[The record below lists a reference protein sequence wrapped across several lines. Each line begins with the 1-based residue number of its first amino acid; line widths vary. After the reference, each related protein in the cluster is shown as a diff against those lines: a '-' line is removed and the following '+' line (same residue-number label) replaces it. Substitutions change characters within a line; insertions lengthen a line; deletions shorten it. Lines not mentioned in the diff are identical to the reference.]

1 LATAKGIPVVLVRHD
16 TRTATDL
23 LDKVFGRVRFAQT
36 RKIDRFST
44 LLAERFDFARLAQ
57 ALGLD

>member
-1 LATAKGIPVVLVRHD
+1 VPIVLVRHD

-36 RKIDRFST
+36 RKIARFT
-44 LLAERFDFARLAQ
+44 EMMTERFDFVRFARL
-57 ALGLD
+57 LGLD